1 MLALKKLFQLGGNS
15 RPKFSKNKTNKRKG
29 IASIATF
36 TTCAPYIEKT
46 VDENKRVKGK
56 CLSMDPKTKKCN
68 KRNNVKTL
76 RSVHKQSC
84 LTPDALKLLV
94 NAWNAE
100 FPEQQINYVEPL
112 SSVWEQLRAHIIK
125 HIPLESGEHAWLEQ
139 PWVHKALTAEKAE
152 KIKETL
158 YRPEAPD
165 EWKADPHFWLSNDE
179 INGALRQYEIKYPA
193 FKYYGAMPIDFD
205 LKTVTG
211 SCMINS
217 LCQINLAE
225 LLKKR
230 NPAADFIGMVFNLD
244 KHYQQGSHW
253 VSLFVNIPK
262 CEINYWDSF
271 GMEPPE
277 EVVTLIKKLKEQGN
291 KLKIKFKVQINKR
304 EHQLNETECGV
315 YSINFIVE
323 QLEGKS
329 FRAVCNTII
338 RDEAMNSRR
347 QLYFSRND

>member
-1 MLALKKLFQLGGNS
+1 MLALKKLFQLGGN
-15 RPKFSKNKTNKRKG
+15 NKTTSSKHKTKKLSKS
-29 IASIATF
+29 ASIAEF

-46 VDENKRVKGK
+46 ADENKRVKGK

-68 KRNNVKTL
+68 KRNKIMTL

-84 LTPDALKLLV
+84 LTPDALRLLV
-94 NAWNAE
+94 NAWNTE
-100 FPEQQINYVEPL
+100 FPAQQIKYAEPL
-112 SSVWEQLRAHIIK
+112 SGVWEQLRAHIIK

-152 KIKETL
+152 KIKDTL

-165 EWKADPHFWLSNDE
+165 EWDDNPQTWLSTDE
-179 INGALRQYEIKYPA
+179 INDALKQYEIKYPA

-205 LKTVTG
+205 LKTATG

-230 NPAADFIGMVFNLD
+230 VPATDFIGMVFNLD
-244 KHYQQGSHW
+244 KHNQPGSHW
-253 VSLFVNIPK
+253 ISLFINIPK
-262 CEINYWDSF
+262 REINFWDSF
-271 GMEPPE
+271 AMSPPA
-277 EVVTLIKKLKEQGN
+277 EVGNLIKKVQAQGN
-291 KLKIKFKVQINKR
+291 KLGIKFKVQINKR
-304 EHQLNETECGV
+304 KHQLKNTECGV

-323 QLEGKS
+323 QLEGKP
-329 FRAVCNTII
+329 FKEVCNTII

-347 QLYFSRND
+347 QLYFSRNS